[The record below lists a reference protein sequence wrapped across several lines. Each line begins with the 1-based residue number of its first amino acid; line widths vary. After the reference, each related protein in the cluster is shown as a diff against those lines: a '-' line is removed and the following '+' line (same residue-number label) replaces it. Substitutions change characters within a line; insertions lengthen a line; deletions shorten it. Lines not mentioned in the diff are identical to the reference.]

1 MKCFDVCV
9 TMPINKITS
18 VLNAKD
24 VFYYTHCFKHVLRK
38 KMYSYCLTYIV
49 LINSHEN
56 LVLGG
61 GGGGGEGGAGGY
73 TRSAKQ

>member
-1 MKCFDVCV
+1 MECFDVRA
-9 TMPINKITS
+9 TMPISKITS

-24 VFYYTHCFKHVLRK
+24 VFYYTHCFKHGLRK
-38 KMYSYCLTYIV
+38 KMYSYCPTYIV

-56 LVLGG
+56 LVL
-61 GGGGGEGGAGGY
+61 EGGAGGY